1 MAKILVVDDDKPIL
15 EVVKTILEKEG
26 YDVETISDW
35 PDVFEKI
42 KNYKPDLVI
51 LDIFIAGA
59 DGRVICKDLKK
70 SKATTHI
77 PVILFSVTKRLED
90 YTKDS
95 NAQGYLKKPF
105 NTTELIDIVK
115 NFAAN
120 TRKASYNIM
129 ILKLFLISGILRK
142 WQ

>member
-15 EVVKTILEKEG
+15 EVVKTILENEG
-26 YDVETISDW
+26 YDVEIISHW

-51 LDIFIAGA
+51 LDIFIEEA

-70 SKATTHI
+70 SKTTARI
-77 PVILFSVTKRLED
+77 PVILFSATNRLED

-105 NTTELIDIVK
+105 NTKELIDIV
-115 NFAAN
+115 
-120 TRKASYNIM
+120 RK
-129 ILKLFLISGILRK
+129 FCG
-142 WQ
+142 